1 MIRGI
6 DVGNYS
12 LKIWPDTCIKSL
24 VTGEENI
31 LGSKLLLE
39 LNGKKHVIGEGVFET
54 ELNKS
59 CKENFIPLLMAG
71 IAISSKDVFNQI
83 VVGLPI
89 NQYKKN
95 KEELERL
102 ILNNRVQELKLNGEI
117 RKVIVTDFKVYP
129 EGIGAYY
136 SLNTSEDVI
145 IIDIGGRTT
154 DIVYVAGMKN
164 EISSTVAV
172 GTLNIYKDVADQ
184 LNSLYGLDLNIQ
196 MIDRIIERG
205 FLKVDGLDV
214 DLRFIVEILK
224 KNFSKIKEDL
234 DMKFPAR
241 SEQIVLVGGGAK
253 LFEKAFKNR
262 YKNCEVSE
270 NPLFANAIG
279 FQKVGEQLWG

>member
-24 VTGEENI
+24 VTSEENI

-71 IAISSKDVFNQI
+71 IALSSKDVFNQI

-102 ILNNRVQELKLNGEI
+102 ILNNRVQELKLNGEA
-117 RKVIVTDFKVYP
+117 RKVIITDFKVYP

-136 SLNTSEDVI
+136 SLNISDDVI

-154 DIVYVAGMKN
+154 DIVYVAGMKS

-196 MIDRIIERG
+196 MIDRVIERG

-224 KNFSKIKEDL
+224 KNFGKIKEDL